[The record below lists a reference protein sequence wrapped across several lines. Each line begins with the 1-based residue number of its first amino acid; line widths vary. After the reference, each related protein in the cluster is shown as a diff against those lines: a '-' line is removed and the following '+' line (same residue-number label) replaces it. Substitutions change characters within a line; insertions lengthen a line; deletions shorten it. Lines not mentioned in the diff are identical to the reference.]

1 MERRCP
7 RWHGSARLWSANMIA
22 ITCTTLVPCAKMS
35 VNLQKCNTTPEMEQR
50 RYIAEIIMKI
60 FRLGSVGL
68 YLFNPCT
75 HPSFNDL
82 LSTYMYIFS
91 CINSSYSCFTYSTAQ
106 AFNFAKGSKEGP
118 LVAFFSGPKHGP
130 KRSVVSGWHGSRC
143 GKASW
148 ASRI

>member
-1 MERRCP
+1 
-7 RWHGSARLWSANMIA
+7 MIA

-75 HPSFNDL
+75 HPSSGL
-82 LSTYMYIFS
+82 IEYIYVHIFMHKF
-91 CINSSYSCFTYSTAQ
+91 I
-106 AFNFAKGSKEGP
+106 
-118 LVAFFSGPKHGP
+118 L
-130 KRSVVSGWHGSRC
+130 
-143 GKASW
+143 
-148 ASRI
+148 